1 MIQSKEKKDRDATFS
16 KPLFRSPFYDFFAA
30 QETEGHWYNW
40 NGYKSPT
47 ILSDEE
53 LEYFS
58 IRSTSSV
65 FDISPL
71 NKYRIIGPQAEEF
84 LNKLTVRNVAKQ
96 NVATVKY
103 TLWCDQEGFVI
114 DDGTLFRIS
123 KDDFRLCSQEKH
135 LPWLIDTSHG
145 FDVEII
151 DESKDICGL
160 SIQGPTSAS
169 ILRLLGVDGI
179 DNLKPF
185 RLIQTKISNMPILIS
200 RTGFTG
206 DLGYEIF
213 MKNNAANEIIEK
225 VWNAG
230 TKHGLMA
237 IGYNALNMARVEAGF
252 LVANIDFISSDH
264 AIRPDRCR
272 RPDDLGLGWLV
283 DLNKGFFNGKKAI
296 VNSKLKSD
304 TAFKI
309 YALEIDGKE
318 PVEGSIIYYNK
329 KEEVGTVT
337 SAIWSPMTKKS
348 IALAQLELESSKSI
362 RDDLWVEIYA
372 LKELQYYKLMKKVS
386 IVKPPFINLARR
398 SACPPSEF

>member
-1 MIQSKEKKDRDATFS
+1 MIKSKDRKDRDSTFNE
-16 KPLFRSPFYDFFAA
+16 PLFRSPFYDFFAA

-58 IRSTSSV
+58 IRSTCSV

-71 NKYRIIGPQAEEF
+71 NKYRIAGPQAEDF

-96 NVATVKY
+96 NVATVRY

-123 KDDFRLCSQEKH
+123 DNEFRLCSQEKH

-151 DESKDICGL
+151 DETKNICGVSL
-160 SIQGPTSAS
+160 QGPTSAS
-169 ILRLLGVDGI
+169 ILRLLGIKGI

-185 RLIQTKISNMPILIS
+185 HILQTKLSNIPIMIS

-213 MKNNAANEIIEK
+213 MKNNAANKVIEK

-230 TKHGLMA
+230 ADYGLTA
-237 IGYNALNMARVEAGF
+237 IGYNALNMARIEAGF
-252 LVANIDFISSDH
+252 IVANIDFISSDH
-264 AIRPDRCR
+264 AIRPNRCR
-272 RPDDLGLGWLV
+272 RPEDLGLGWLV
-283 DLNKGFFNGKKAI
+283 DLNKGFFNGRKAI
-296 VNSKLKSD
+296 VNSKKENG
-304 TAFKI
+304 TASKI

-337 SAIWSPMTKKS
+337 SAIWSPMAKKS
-348 IALAQLELESSKSI
+348 IALAQLELGSTNSI
-362 RDDLWVEIYA
+362 MDNLWVEIYA
-372 LKELQYYKLMKKVS
+372 LKELQYYKLMKKVTV
-386 IVKPPFINLARR
+386 VKPPFINLARR
-398 SACPPSEF
+398 SACPPVNY

>member
-1 MIQSKEKKDRDATFS
+1 MQSKEKKDRDTTFS
-16 KPLFRSPFYDFFAA
+16 SPLFRSPFYDFFAA
-30 QETEGHWYNW
+30 QEAEGNWYNW

-58 IRSTSSV
+58 IRSTCSV
-65 FDISPL
+65 FDITPL
-71 NKYRIIGPQAEEF
+71 NKYRIVGPQAEEF
-84 LNKLTVRNVAKQ
+84 LNKLTVRNVSKQ

-103 TLWCDQEGFVI
+103 TLWCDQQGFVI
-114 DDGTLFRIS
+114 DDGTLFRFS
-123 KDDFRLCSQEKH
+123 DSDFRLCSQEKH

-151 DESKDICGL
+151 DESKGICGISL
-160 SIQGPTSAS
+160 QGPTSAA
-169 ILRLLGVDGI
+169 ILRLLDVNGI

-185 RLIQTKISNMPILIS
+185 HLTQTKISNIPVMIS

-213 MKNNAANEIIEK
+213 MKNGVAHKFIER

-230 TKHGLMA
+230 TNYGLTA
-237 IGYNALNMARVEAGF
+237 IGYNALNMARIEAGYI
-252 LVANIDFISSDH
+252 VANIDFISSDH
-264 AIRPDRCR
+264 AVRPNRCR

-283 DLNKGFFNGKKAI
+283 DLKKGFFNGKRAI
-296 VNSKLKSD
+296 LKSKFED
-304 TAFKI
+304 SSAFKI

-318 PVEGSIIYYNK
+318 PAEGSIIYYNK
-329 KEEVGTVT
+329 KDEVGTVT

-348 IALAQLELESSKSI
+348 IALAQLKLGSSKSEMEN
-362 RDDLWVEIYA
+362 LWVEIYS
-372 LKELQYYKLMKKVS
+372 LKELQYHKLMKKVS

-398 SACPPSEF
+398 FSCPPPDC

>member
-1 MIQSKEKKDRDATFS
+1 MIKSKEKKDRDATFN

-123 KDDFRLCSQEKH
+123 KNDFRLCSQEKH

-185 RLIQTKISNMPILIS
+185 HLIQTKISNMQILIS

-230 TKHGLMA
+230 TRHGLMA

-252 LVANIDFISSDH
+252 LVANIDFITSDH

-348 IALAQLELESSKSI
+348 IALAQLELNSSKSI
-362 RDDLWVEIYA
+362 KDDLWVEIYA

-398 SACPPSEF
+398 SACPPSKF

>member
-1 MIQSKEKKDRDATFS
+1 MIKSKEKKDRDATFS

-30 QETEGHWYNW
+30 QETEGNWYNW

-114 DDGTLFRIS
+114 DDGTLFRIT
-123 KDDFRLCSQEKH
+123 KNDFRLCSQEKH
-135 LPWLIDTSHG
+135 LPWLMDTSHG

-185 RLIQTKISNMPILIS
+185 HLIQTKISNTPILIS

-252 LVANIDFISSDH
+252 LVANIDFITSDH

-318 PVEGSIIYYNK
+318 PVEGSIIYHNK

-348 IALAQLELESSKSI
+348 IALAQLELNSSKSI
-362 RDDLWVEIYA
+362 KDDLWVEIYA

>member
-1 MIQSKEKKDRDATFS
+1 MQSKEKKDRDTTFS
-16 KPLFRSPFYDFFAA
+16 SPLFRSPFYDFFAA
-30 QETEGHWYNW
+30 QEAEGNWYNW

-58 IRSTSSV
+58 IRSTCSV
-65 FDISPL
+65 FDITPL
-71 NKYRIIGPQAEEF
+71 NKYRIVGPQAEEF
-84 LNKLTVRNVAKQ
+84 LNKLTVRNVSKQ

-103 TLWCDQEGFVI
+103 TLWCDQQGFVI
-114 DDGTLFRIS
+114 DDGTLFRFS
-123 KDDFRLCSQEKH
+123 DSDFRLCSQEKH

-151 DESKDICGL
+151 DESKGICGISL
-160 SIQGPTSAS
+160 QGPTSAA
-169 ILRLLGVDGI
+169 ILRLLDVNGI

-185 RLIQTKISNMPILIS
+185 HLTQTKISNIPVMIS

-213 MKNNAANEIIEK
+213 MKNGVAHKFIER

-230 TKHGLMA
+230 TNYGLTA
-237 IGYNALNMARVEAGF
+237 IGYNALNMARIEAGYI
-252 LVANIDFISSDH
+252 VANIDFISSDH
-264 AIRPDRCR
+264 AVRPNRCR

-283 DLNKGFFNGKKAI
+283 DLKKGFFNGKRAI
-296 VNSKLKSD
+296 LKSKFED
-304 TAFKI
+304 SSAFNI

-318 PVEGSIIYYNK
+318 PAEGSIIYYNK
-329 KEEVGTVT
+329 KDEVGTVT

-348 IALAQLELESSKSI
+348 IALAQLKLGSSKSEMEN
-362 RDDLWVEIYA
+362 LWVEIYS
-372 LKELQYYKLMKKVS
+372 LKELQYHKLMKKVS

-398 SACPPSEF
+398 FSCPPPNC

>member
-1 MIQSKEKKDRDATFS
+1 MIKSKDRKDRDSTFNE
-16 KPLFRSPFYDFFAA
+16 PLFRSPFYDFFAA

-58 IRSTSSV
+58 IRSTCSV

-71 NKYRIIGPQAEEF
+71 NKYRIAGPQAEDF

-96 NVATVKY
+96 NVATVRY

-123 KDDFRLCSQEKH
+123 DNEFRLCSQEKH

-151 DESKDICGL
+151 DETKNICGVSL
-160 SIQGPTSAS
+160 QGPTSAS
-169 ILRLLGVDGI
+169 ILRLLGIKGI

-185 RLIQTKISNMPILIS
+185 HILQTKLSNIPIMIS

-213 MKNNAANEIIEK
+213 MKNNAANKVIER
-225 VWNAG
+225 VWSAG
-230 TKHGLMA
+230 TDFGLTA
-237 IGYNALNMARVEAGF
+237 IGYNALNMARIEAGF
-252 LVANIDFISSDH
+252 IVANIDFISSDH
-264 AIRPDRCR
+264 AIRPNRCR
-272 RPDDLGLGWLV
+272 RPEDLGLGWLV

-296 VNSKLKSD
+296 VNSKKENG
-304 TAFKI
+304 TASKI

-337 SAIWSPMTKKS
+337 SAIWSPMAKKS
-348 IALAQLELESSKSI
+348 IALAQLELGSTNSI
-362 RDDLWVEIYA
+362 MDNLWVEIYA
-372 LKELQYYKLMKKVS
+372 LKELQYYKLMKKVTV
-386 IVKPPFINLARR
+386 VKPPFINLARR
-398 SACPPSEF
+398 SACPPVNY

>member
-1 MIQSKEKKDRDATFS
+1 MQSKEKKDRDTTFS
-16 KPLFRSPFYDFFAA
+16 SPLFRSPFYDFFAA
-30 QETEGHWYNW
+30 QEAEGNWYNW

-58 IRSTSSV
+58 IRSTCSV
-65 FDISPL
+65 FDITPL
-71 NKYRIIGPQAEEF
+71 NKYRIVGPQAEEF
-84 LNKLTVRNVAKQ
+84 LNKLTVRNVSKQ

-103 TLWCDQEGFVI
+103 TLWCDQQGFVI
-114 DDGTLFRIS
+114 DDGTLFRFS
-123 KDDFRLCSQEKH
+123 DSDFRLCSQEKH

-151 DESKDICGL
+151 DESKGICGISL
-160 SIQGPTSAS
+160 QGPTSAA
-169 ILRLLGVDGI
+169 ILRLLDVNEI

-185 RLIQTKISNMPILIS
+185 HLTQTKISNIPVMIS

-213 MKNNAANEIIEK
+213 MKNVVAHKFIER

-230 TKHGLMA
+230 TNYGLTA
-237 IGYNALNMARVEAGF
+237 IGYNALNMARIEAGYI
-252 LVANIDFISSDH
+252 VANIDFISSDH
-264 AIRPDRCR
+264 AVRPNRCR

-283 DLNKGFFNGKKAI
+283 DLKKGFFNGKRAI
-296 VNSKLKSD
+296 LKSKFED
-304 TAFKI
+304 SSAFKI

-318 PVEGSIIYYNK
+318 PAEGSIIYYNK
-329 KEEVGTVT
+329 KDEVGTVT

-348 IALAQLELESSKSI
+348 IALAQLKLGSSKSEMEN
-362 RDDLWVEIYA
+362 LWVEIYS
-372 LKELQYYKLMKKVS
+372 LKELQYHKLMKKVS

-398 SACPPSEF
+398 FSCPPPNC

>member
-1 MIQSKEKKDRDATFS
+1 MIKSKEKKDRDKTFNE
-16 KPLFRSPFYDFFAA
+16 PLFRSPFYNFFALR
-30 QETEGHWYNW
+30 ETEGNWYNW

-58 IRSTSSV
+58 IRSTCSI

-71 NKYRIIGPQAEEF
+71 NKYRIIGPQAEDF

-123 KDDFRLCSQEKH
+123 DNDFLLCSQEKH
-135 LPWLIDTSHG
+135 LPWLIDTSYG
-145 FDVEII
+145 FDVKII
-151 DESKDICGL
+151 DESKDICGISL
-160 SIQGPTSAS
+160 QGPTSAS
-169 ILRLLGVDGI
+169 ILRLLGLKGI

-185 RLIQTKISNMPILIS
+185 HLFQTKISNIPIMIS

-213 MKNNAANEIIEK
+213 LENNMADKIIEK
-225 VWNAG
+225 IWNAG
-230 TKHGLMA
+230 TNHGLTA
-237 IGYNALNMARVEAGF
+237 IGYNALNIARIEAGF
-252 LVANIDFISSDH
+252 IVANIDFISSDH
-264 AIRPDRCR
+264 AVRPNRCR

-296 VNSKLKSD
+296 VNSMLENN

-329 KEEVGTVT
+329 KDEVGTVT
-337 SAIWSPMTKKS
+337 SAVWSPMTKKS
-348 IALAQLELESSKSI
+348 IALAQLKLSSSKSMV
-362 RDDLWVEIYA
+362 DNLWVEIYA

-386 IVKPPFINLARR
+386 IVKPPFINSARR
-398 SACPPSEF
+398 SACPPLDY

>member
-1 MIQSKEKKDRDATFS
+1 MIKSKEKKDRDATFS

-71 NKYRIIGPQAEEF
+71 NKYRFIGPQAEEF

-123 KDDFRLCSQEKH
+123 KNDFRLCSQEKH

-185 RLIQTKISNMPILIS
+185 HLIQTKISNMPILIS

-237 IGYNALNMARVEAGF
+237 IGYNALNMAGVEAGF
-252 LVANIDFISSDH
+252 LVANIDFITSDH

-348 IALAQLELESSKSI
+348 IALAQLELNSSKSI
-362 RDDLWVEIYA
+362 KDDLWVEIYA

-398 SACPPSEF
+398 SACPPSKF

>member
-1 MIQSKEKKDRDATFS
+1 MIKAKDKKDRDSTFNE
-16 KPLFRSPFYDFFAA
+16 PLFRSPFYEFFAA
-30 QETEGHWYNW
+30 QETEGNWYNW

-58 IRSTSSV
+58 IRSTCSV

-71 NKYRIIGPQAEEF
+71 NKYKIVGPQAEEF
-84 LNKLTVRNVAKQ
+84 LNKLTVRNVTKQ
-96 NVATVKY
+96 KVATVKY

-123 KDDFRLCSQEKH
+123 DNEFRLCSQEKH

-151 DESKDICGL
+151 DETKNICGVSL
-160 SIQGPTSAS
+160 QGPTSAS
-169 ILRLLGVDGI
+169 ILRLLGVKGI

-185 RLIQTKISNMPILIS
+185 HILQTKLSNIPIMIS

-213 MKNNAANEIIEK
+213 MKNNAANKVIER

-230 TKHGLMA
+230 TDFGLTA
-237 IGYNALNMARVEAGF
+237 IGYNALNMARIEAGF
-252 LVANIDFISSDH
+252 IVANIDFISSDH
-264 AIRPDRCR
+264 AIRPNRCR
-272 RPDDLGLGWLV
+272 RPEDLGLGWLV

-296 VNSKLKSD
+296 VNSKKENG
-304 TAFKI
+304 TASKI

-337 SAIWSPMTKKS
+337 SAIWSPMAKKS
-348 IALAQLELESSKSI
+348 IALAQLKLGSTNSI
-362 RDDLWVEIYA
+362 IDNLWVEIYA
-372 LKELQYYKLMKKVS
+372 LKELQYYKLMKKATV
-386 IVKPPFINLARR
+386 VKPPFINLARR
-398 SACPPSEF
+398 SACPPVNY

>member
-1 MIQSKEKKDRDATFS
+1 MITSKEKKDRDITFNE
-16 KPLFRSPFYDFFAA
+16 PLFRSPFYDFFASR
-30 QETEGHWYNW
+30 ETEGHWYNW

-58 IRSTSSV
+58 IRSTCSI

-71 NKYRIIGPQAEEF
+71 NKYRIIGPEAEAF

-123 KDDFRLCSQEKH
+123 DNDFRLCSQEKH
-135 LPWLIDTSHG
+135 LPWLIDTSYG

-151 DESKDICGL
+151 DESKDICGISL
-160 SIQGPTSAS
+160 QGPTSAS
-169 ILRLLGVDGI
+169 ILRLLGLKRI

-185 RLIQTKISNMPILIS
+185 HLVQTKISNMPVTIS

-213 MKNNAANEIIEK
+213 MKNSVANKIIEK
-225 VWNAG
+225 VWKAG
-230 TKHGLMA
+230 SKHGLTA
-237 IGYNALNMARVEAGF
+237 IGYNALNMARIEAGF
-252 LVANIDFISSDH
+252 IVANVDFISSDH
-264 AIRPDRCR
+264 AIRSDRCR

-283 DLNKGFFNGKKAI
+283 DTDKGFFNGKKAI
-296 VNSKLKSD
+296 MNSKLENN
-304 TAFKI
+304 TAFRV

-329 KEEVGTVT
+329 KDEVGTVT
-337 SAIWSPMTKKS
+337 SAVWSPMAKKS
-348 IALAQLELESSKSI
+348 IALAQLNLVSSKSMVEN
-362 RDDLWVEIYA
+362 LWVEIYA

-386 IVKPPFINLARR
+386 IVKPPFIHLARR
-398 SACPPSEF
+398 SACPPLDY

>member
-1 MIQSKEKKDRDATFS
+1 MIQPKDKKDRDTIFS
-16 KPLFRSPFYDFFAA
+16 EPLFRSPFYDFFAS

-58 IRSTSSV
+58 IRSTCSV
-65 FDISPL
+65 FDITPL
-71 NKYRIIGPQAEEF
+71 NKYRIVGSQAEEF

-123 KDDFRLCSQEKH
+123 DNEFRLCSQEKH

-151 DESKDICGL
+151 DETKNICGVSL
-160 SIQGPTSAS
+160 QGPTSAS
-169 ILRLLGVDGI
+169 ILRLLGIKGI

-185 RLIQTKISNMPILIS
+185 HILQTKLSNIPIMIS

-213 MKNNAANEIIEK
+213 MKNNAANKVIER

-230 TKHGLMA
+230 TDFGLTA
-237 IGYNALNMARVEAGF
+237 IGYNALNMARIEAGF
-252 LVANIDFISSDH
+252 IVANIDFISSDH
-264 AIRPDRCR
+264 AIRPNRCR

-296 VNSKLKSD
+296 VNSKKENG
-304 TAFKI
+304 TASKI

-337 SAIWSPMTKKS
+337 SAIWSPMAKKS
-348 IALAQLELESSKSI
+348 IALAQLELGSTNSI
-362 RDDLWVEIYA
+362 MDNLWVEIYA
-372 LKELQYYKLMKKVS
+372 LKELQYYKLMKKVTV
-386 IVKPPFINLARR
+386 VKPPFINLARR
-398 SACPPSEF
+398 SACPPVNY

>member
-1 MIQSKEKKDRDATFS
+1 MITSKEKKDRDITFNE
-16 KPLFRSPFYDFFAA
+16 PLFRSPFYDFFASR
-30 QETEGHWYNW
+30 ETEGHWYNW

-58 IRSTSSV
+58 IRSTCSI

-71 NKYRIIGPQAEEF
+71 NKYRIIGPEAEAF

-123 KDDFRLCSQEKH
+123 DNDFRLCSQEKH
-135 LPWLIDTSHG
+135 LPWLIDTSYG

-151 DESKDICGL
+151 DESKDICGISL
-160 SIQGPTSAS
+160 QGPTSAS
-169 ILRLLGVDGI
+169 ILRLLGLKRI

-185 RLIQTKISNMPILIS
+185 HLVQTKISNMPVTIS

-213 MKNNAANEIIEK
+213 MKTSVANKIIEK
-225 VWNAG
+225 VWKAG
-230 TKHGLMA
+230 SKHGLTA
-237 IGYNALNMARVEAGF
+237 IGYNALNMARIEAGF
-252 LVANIDFISSDH
+252 IVANVDFISSDH
-264 AIRPDRCR
+264 AIRSDRCR

-283 DLNKGFFNGKKAI
+283 DTDKGFFNGKKAI
-296 VNSKLKSD
+296 VNSKLENN
-304 TAFKI
+304 TAFRV

-329 KEEVGTVT
+329 KDEVGTVT
-337 SAIWSPMTKKS
+337 SAVWSPMAKKS
-348 IALAQLELESSKSI
+348 IALAQLNLVSSKSMVEN
-362 RDDLWVEIYA
+362 LWVEIYA

-386 IVKPPFINLARR
+386 IVKPPFIHLARR
-398 SACPPSEF
+398 SACPPLDY

>member
-1 MIQSKEKKDRDATFS
+1 MIKSKEKKDRDKTFNE
-16 KPLFRSPFYDFFAA
+16 PLFRSPFYNFFALR
-30 QETEGHWYNW
+30 ETEGNWYNW

-58 IRSTSSV
+58 IRSTCSI

-71 NKYRIIGPQAEEF
+71 NKYRIIGPQAEDF

-123 KDDFRLCSQEKH
+123 DNDFLLCSQEKH
-135 LPWLIDTSHG
+135 LPWLIDTSYG
-145 FDVEII
+145 FDVKII
-151 DESKDICGL
+151 DESKDICGISL
-160 SIQGPTSAS
+160 QGPTSAS
-169 ILRLLGVDGI
+169 ILRLLGLKGI

-185 RLIQTKISNMPILIS
+185 HLFQTKISNIPIMIS

-206 DLGYEIF
+206 DLGYEMF
-213 MKNNAANEIIEK
+213 LGNNMADKIIEK
-225 VWNAG
+225 IWNAG
-230 TKHGLMA
+230 TNHGLTA
-237 IGYNALNMARVEAGF
+237 IGYNALNIARIEAGF
-252 LVANIDFISSDH
+252 IVANIDFISSDH
-264 AIRPDRCR
+264 AVRPNRCR

-296 VNSKLKSD
+296 VNSMLENN

-329 KEEVGTVT
+329 KDEVGTVT
-337 SAIWSPMTKKS
+337 SAVWSPMTKKS
-348 IALAQLELESSKSI
+348 IALAQLKLSSSKSMV
-362 RDDLWVEIYA
+362 DNLWVEIYA

-386 IVKPPFINLARR
+386 IVKPPFINSARR
-398 SACPPSEF
+398 SACPPLDY

>member
-1 MIQSKEKKDRDATFS
+1 MITSKEKKDRDITFNE
-16 KPLFRSPFYDFFAA
+16 PLFRSPFYDFFASR
-30 QETEGHWYNW
+30 ETEGHWYNW

-58 IRSTSSV
+58 IRSTCSI

-71 NKYRIIGPQAEEF
+71 NKYRIIGPEAEAF

-123 KDDFRLCSQEKH
+123 DNDFRLCSQEKH
-135 LPWLIDTSHG
+135 LPWLIDTSYG

-151 DESKDICGL
+151 DESKDICGISL
-160 SIQGPTSAS
+160 QGPTSAS
-169 ILRLLGVDGI
+169 ILRLLGLKRI

-185 RLIQTKISNMPILIS
+185 HLVQTKISNMPVTIS

-213 MKNNAANEIIEK
+213 MKNSVANKIIGK
-225 VWNAG
+225 VWKAG
-230 TKHGLMA
+230 SKHGLTA
-237 IGYNALNMARVEAGF
+237 IGYNALNMARIEAGF
-252 LVANIDFISSDH
+252 IVANVDFISSDH
-264 AIRPDRCR
+264 AIRSDRCR

-283 DLNKGFFNGKKAI
+283 DTDKGFFNGKKAI
-296 VNSKLKSD
+296 VNSKLENN
-304 TAFKI
+304 TAFRV

-329 KEEVGTVT
+329 KDEVGTVT
-337 SAIWSPMTKKS
+337 SAVWSPMAKKS
-348 IALAQLELESSKSI
+348 IALAQLNLVSSKSMVEN
-362 RDDLWVEIYA
+362 LWVEIYA

-386 IVKPPFINLARR
+386 IVKPPFIHLARR
-398 SACPPSEF
+398 SACPPLDY

>member
-1 MIQSKEKKDRDATFS
+1 MITSKEKKDRDITFNE
-16 KPLFRSPFYDFFAA
+16 PLFRSPFYDFFASR
-30 QETEGHWYNW
+30 ETEGHWYNW

-58 IRSTSSV
+58 IRSTCSI

-71 NKYRIIGPQAEEF
+71 NKYRIIGPEAEAF

-123 KDDFRLCSQEKH
+123 DNDFRLCSQEKH
-135 LPWLIDTSHG
+135 LPWLIDTSYG

-151 DESKDICGL
+151 DESKDICGISL
-160 SIQGPTSAS
+160 QGPTSAS
-169 ILRLLGVDGI
+169 ILRLLGLKRI

-185 RLIQTKISNMPILIS
+185 HLVQTKISNMPVTIS

-213 MKNNAANEIIEK
+213 MKNSVANKIIEK
-225 VWNAG
+225 VWKAG
-230 TKHGLMA
+230 SKHGLTA
-237 IGYNALNMARVEAGF
+237 IGYNALNMARIEAGF
-252 LVANIDFISSDH
+252 IVANVDFISSDH
-264 AIRPDRCR
+264 AIRSDRCR

-283 DLNKGFFNGKKAI
+283 DTDKGFFNGKKAI
-296 VNSKLKSD
+296 MNSKLENN
-304 TAFKI
+304 TAFRV

-329 KEEVGTVT
+329 KDEVGTVT
-337 SAIWSPMTKKS
+337 SAVWSPMAKKS
-348 IALAQLELESSKSI
+348 IALAQLNLVSSKSMVEN
-362 RDDLWVEIYA
+362 LWVEIYS

-398 SACPPSEF
+398 SACPPAKY

>member
-1 MIQSKEKKDRDATFS
+1 MTKSKERKDRDITFS
-16 KPLFRSPFYDFFAA
+16 EPLFRSPFYDFFAE

-58 IRSTSSV
+58 IRSTCSV

-71 NKYRIIGPQAEEF
+71 NKYRIIGPQAEDF
-84 LNKLTVRNVAKQ
+84 LNKLTVRDVAKQ

-123 KDDFRLCSQEKH
+123 DNDFRLCSQEKH

-151 DESKDICGL
+151 DESKHICGISL
-160 SIQGPTSAS
+160 QGPTSAA
-169 ILRLLGVDGI
+169 ILRLLGVNRI

-185 RLIQTKISNMPILIS
+185 HLIQAKISNYPIMIS

-225 VWNAG
+225 IWAAG
-230 TKHGLMA
+230 KNHGLTA
-237 IGYNALNMARVEAGF
+237 IGYNALNMARIEAGF
-252 LVANIDFISSDH
+252 IVANIDFISSDH
-264 AIRPDRCR
+264 AIRSNRCR

-283 DLNKGFFNGKKAI
+283 DLDKGFFNGKKAI
-296 VNSKLKSD
+296 VNSELENGK
-304 TAFKI
+304 AFKI

-329 KEEVGTVT
+329 KDEVGTVT
-337 SAIWSPMTKKS
+337 SAVWSPMAKKS
-348 IALAQLELESSKSI
+348 IAIAQLKLGSSKSI
-362 RDDLWVEIYA
+362 MENLWVEIYS

-398 SACPPSEF
+398 SSCPPVNF

>member
-1 MIQSKEKKDRDATFS
+1 MIKSKEKKDRDTTFS
-16 KPLFRSPFYDFFAA
+16 EPLFRSPFYDFFAA

-58 IRSTSSV
+58 IRSTCSV
-65 FDISPL
+65 FDITPL
-71 NKYRIIGPQAEEF
+71 NKYRIVGSQAEEF

-123 KDDFRLCSQEKH
+123 DNDFRLCSQEKH

-151 DESKDICGL
+151 DESKHVCGISL
-160 SIQGPTSAS
+160 QGPTSAS
-169 ILRLLGVDGI
+169 ILRLLGVNGI
-179 DNLKPF
+179 DDLKPF
-185 RLIQTKISNMPILIS
+185 HLFQTKISNIPIMIS

-213 MKNNAANEIIEK
+213 LKNNAANKFIER

-230 TKHGLMA
+230 TNHGLTA
-237 IGYNALNMARVEAGF
+237 IGYNALNMARIEAGF
-252 LVANIDFISSDH
+252 IVANIDFISSDH
-264 AIRPDRCR
+264 AIRPNRCR

-296 VNSKLKSD
+296 LNSKLEDSS
-304 TAFKI
+304 AFKI

-318 PVEGSIIYYNK
+318 PAEGSIIYYNK
-329 KEEVGTVT
+329 KDEVGSVT
-337 SAIWSPMTKKS
+337 SAIWSPMAKKS
-348 IALAQLELESSKSI
+348 IALAQLKLGSSNSKMEN
-362 RDDLWVEIYA
+362 LWVEIYS
-372 LKELQYYKLMKKVS
+372 LKELQYHKLMKKVS
-386 IVKPPFINLARR
+386 IVKQPFINLARR
-398 SACPPSEF
+398 SACPPSNC

>member
-1 MIQSKEKKDRDATFS
+1 MITSKEKKDRDITFNE
-16 KPLFRSPFYDFFAA
+16 PLFRSPFYDFFASR
-30 QETEGHWYNW
+30 ETEGHWYNW

-58 IRSTSSV
+58 IRSTCSI

-71 NKYRIIGPQAEEF
+71 NKYRIVGPEAEAF

-114 DDGTLFRIS
+114 DDGTLFRMS
-123 KDDFRLCSQEKH
+123 DNDFRLCSQEKH
-135 LPWLIDTSHG
+135 LPWLIDTSYG

-151 DESKDICGL
+151 DESKDICGISL
-160 SIQGPTSAS
+160 QGPTSAS
-169 ILRLLGVDGI
+169 ILRLLGLKRI

-185 RLIQTKISNMPILIS
+185 HLFQTKISNMPVTIS

-213 MKNNAANEIIEK
+213 MKNSVANKIIEK
-225 VWNAG
+225 VWKAG
-230 TKHGLMA
+230 SKHGLTA
-237 IGYNALNMARVEAGF
+237 IGYNALNMARIEAGF
-252 LVANIDFISSDH
+252 IVANVDFISSDH
-264 AIRPDRCR
+264 AIRSDRCR
-272 RPDDLGLGWLV
+272 RPDNLGLGWLV
-283 DLNKGFFNGKKAI
+283 DTDKGFFNGKRAI
-296 VNSKLKSD
+296 MNSKLENN
-304 TAFKI
+304 TAFRV

-329 KEEVGTVT
+329 KDEVGTVT
-337 SAIWSPMTKKS
+337 SAVWSPMAKKS
-348 IALAQLELESSKSI
+348 IALAQLNLVSSKSMAEN
-362 RDDLWVEIYA
+362 LWVEIYA

-398 SACPPSEF
+398 SACPPLYY

>member
-1 MIQSKEKKDRDATFS
+1 MIQSKEKKDRDKTFS
-16 KPLFRSPFYDFFAA
+16 EPLFRSPFYEFFAA

-58 IRSTSSV
+58 IRSTCSV
-65 FDISPL
+65 FDITPL
-71 NKYRIIGPQAEEF
+71 NKYRIVGPQAEDF
-84 LNKLTVRNVAKQ
+84 LNKLTVRDVSKQ
-96 NVATVKY
+96 NVASVKY

-123 KDDFRLCSQEKH
+123 DNDFRLCSQEKH

-151 DESKDICGL
+151 DETKHICGISL
-160 SIQGPTSAS
+160 QGPTSAS
-169 ILRLLGVDGI
+169 ILRLLGINGI

-185 RLIQTKISNMPILIS
+185 HLFQTKISNMPIMIS

-213 MKNNAANEIIEK
+213 MKNNVANKIIER
-225 VWNAG
+225 VWKAG
-230 TKHGLMA
+230 ANHGLTA
-237 IGYNALNMARVEAGF
+237 IGYNALNMARIEAGF
-252 LVANIDFISSDH
+252 IVANIDFISSDH
-264 AIRPDRCR
+264 AIRPNRCR

-296 VNSKLKSD
+296 ANSKIENNA
-304 TAFKI
+304 AFKI

-318 PVEGSIIYYNK
+318 PVEGSIIYHNK
-329 KEEVGTVT
+329 KDEVGTVT

-348 IALAQLELESSKSI
+348 IALAQLKLGSSKSKMEN
-362 RDDLWVEIYA
+362 LWVEIYS

-386 IVKPPFINLARR
+386 IIKPPFINLARR
-398 SACPPSEF
+398 LACPPANY

>member
-1 MIQSKEKKDRDATFS
+1 MTDLKKKKDRDTTFS

-58 IRSTSSV
+58 IRSTCSV
-65 FDISPL
+65 FDITPL
-71 NKYRIIGPQAEEF
+71 NKYRIVGSQAEEF

-123 KDDFRLCSQEKH
+123 DNDFRLCSQEKH

-151 DESKDICGL
+151 DESKHVCGISL
-160 SIQGPTSAS
+160 QGPTSAS
-169 ILRLLGVDGI
+169 ILRLLGVNGI
-179 DNLKPF
+179 DDLKPF
-185 RLIQTKISNMPILIS
+185 HLFQTKISNIPIMIS

-213 MKNNAANEIIEK
+213 LKNNAANKFIER

-230 TKHGLMA
+230 TNHGLTA
-237 IGYNALNMARVEAGF
+237 IGYNALNMARIEAGF
-252 LVANIDFISSDH
+252 IVANIDFISSDH
-264 AIRPDRCR
+264 AIRPNRCR

-296 VNSKLKSD
+296 LNSKLEDSA
-304 TAFKI
+304 AFKI

-318 PVEGSIIYYNK
+318 PAEGSIIYYNK
-329 KEEVGTVT
+329 KDEVGSVT
-337 SAIWSPMTKKS
+337 SAIWSPMAKKS
-348 IALAQLELESSKSI
+348 IALAQLKLGSSNSKMEN
-362 RDDLWVEIYA
+362 LWVEIYS
-372 LKELQYYKLMKKVS
+372 LKELQYHKLMKKVS

-398 SACPPSEF
+398 SAFPPSNC

>member
-1 MIQSKEKKDRDATFS
+1 MINSKEKKDRDKTFNE
-16 KPLFRSPFYDFFAA
+16 PLFRSPFYNFFASR
-30 QETEGHWYNW
+30 ETEGHWYNW

-58 IRSTSSV
+58 IRSTCSI

-71 NKYRIIGPQAEEF
+71 NKYRIIGPQAEDF

-123 KDDFRLCSQEKH
+123 DNDFLLCSQEKH
-135 LPWLIDTSHG
+135 LPWLIDTSYG
-145 FDVEII
+145 FDVKII
-151 DESKDICGL
+151 DESKDICGISL
-160 SIQGPTSAS
+160 QGPTSAS
-169 ILRLLGVDGI
+169 ILRLLGLKGI

-185 RLIQTKISNMPILIS
+185 HLFQTKISNIPIMIS

-206 DLGYEIF
+206 DLGYEMF
-213 MKNNAANEIIEK
+213 LENNMANKIIEK

-230 TKHGLMA
+230 TNHGLTA
-237 IGYNALNMARVEAGF
+237 IGYNALNIARIEAGF
-252 LVANIDFISSDH
+252 IVANIDFISSDH
-264 AIRPDRCR
+264 AVRPNRCR

-296 VNSKLKSD
+296 ENSRLENN

-329 KEEVGTVT
+329 KDEVGTVT
-337 SAIWSPMTKKS
+337 SAVWSPMTKKS
-348 IALAQLELESSKSI
+348 IALAQLKLSSSKSMV
-362 RDDLWVEIYA
+362 DNLWVEIYA

-386 IVKPPFINLARR
+386 IVKPPFINSARR
-398 SACPPSEF
+398 SACPPLDY

>member
-1 MIQSKEKKDRDATFS
+1 MTDLKKKKDRDTTFS
-16 KPLFRSPFYDFFAA
+16 KPLFRSPFYDFFAT

-58 IRSTSSV
+58 IRSTCSV
-65 FDISPL
+65 FDITPL
-71 NKYRIIGPQAEEF
+71 NKYRIVGSQAEEF

-123 KDDFRLCSQEKH
+123 DNDFRLCSQEKH

-151 DESKDICGL
+151 DESKHVCGISL
-160 SIQGPTSAS
+160 QGPTSAS
-169 ILRLLGVDGI
+169 ILRLLGVNGI
-179 DNLKPF
+179 DDLKPF
-185 RLIQTKISNMPILIS
+185 HLFQTKISNIPIMIS

-213 MKNNAANEIIEK
+213 LKNNAANKFIER

-230 TKHGLMA
+230 TNHGLTA
-237 IGYNALNMARVEAGF
+237 IGYNALNMARIEAGF
-252 LVANIDFISSDH
+252 IVANIDFISSDH
-264 AIRPDRCR
+264 AIRPNRCR

-296 VNSKLKSD
+296 LNSKLEDSA
-304 TAFKI
+304 AFKI

-318 PVEGSIIYYNK
+318 PAEGSIIYYNK
-329 KEEVGTVT
+329 KDEVGSVT
-337 SAIWSPMTKKS
+337 SAIWSPMAKKS
-348 IALAQLELESSKSI
+348 IALAQLKLGSSNSKMEN
-362 RDDLWVEIYA
+362 LWVEIYS
-372 LKELQYYKLMKKVS
+372 LKELQYHKLMKKVS
-386 IVKPPFINLARR
+386 IVKPPFISLARR
-398 SACPPSEF
+398 SACPPSNC

>member
-1 MIQSKEKKDRDATFS
+1 MIQSKEKKDRDKTFS
-16 KPLFRSPFYDFFAA
+16 EPLFRSPFYDFFAA
-30 QETEGHWYNW
+30 QETEGYWYNW

-58 IRSTSSV
+58 IRSTCSV

-71 NKYRIIGPQAEEF
+71 NKYRIVGPQAEDF
-84 LNKLTVRNVAKQ
+84 LNKLTVRDVAKQ
-96 NVATVKY
+96 NIATVKY

-114 DDGTLFRIS
+114 DDGTLFRMS
-123 KDDFRLCSQEKH
+123 DNDFRLCSQEKH

-151 DESKDICGL
+151 DDTKNICGISL
-160 SIQGPTSAS
+160 QGPTSAS
-169 ILRLLGVDGI
+169 ILRLLGVNGI

-185 RLIQTKISNMPILIS
+185 HLFETKISNMPIMIS

-213 MKNNAANEIIEK
+213 MKNNVAYKIIER
-225 VWNAG
+225 VWKAG
-230 TKHGLMA
+230 VNHGLTA
-237 IGYNALNMARVEAGF
+237 IGYNALNMARIEAGF
-252 LVANIDFISSDH
+252 IVANIDFISSDH
-264 AIRPDRCR
+264 AIRPNRCR

-296 VNSKLKSD
+296 ISSRLENSA
-304 TAFKI
+304 AFKI

-318 PVEGSIIYYNK
+318 PVEGSIIYHNK
-329 KEEVGTVT
+329 KDEVGTVT

-348 IALAQLELESSKSI
+348 IALAQLKLGSSKSI
-362 RDDLWVEIYA
+362 MENLWVEIYS
-372 LKELQYYKLMKKVS
+372 LKELQYYKLMKKISV
-386 IVKPPFINLARR
+386 VKPPFINLARR
-398 SACPPSEF
+398 SACPPANH

>member
-1 MIQSKEKKDRDATFS
+1 MTDLKKKKDRDTTFS

-58 IRSTSSV
+58 IRSTCSV
-65 FDISPL
+65 FDITPL
-71 NKYRIIGPQAEEF
+71 NKYRIVGSQAEEF

-123 KDDFRLCSQEKH
+123 DNDFRLCSQEKH

-151 DESKDICGL
+151 DESKHVCGISL
-160 SIQGPTSAS
+160 QGPTSAS
-169 ILRLLGVDGI
+169 ILRLLGVNGI
-179 DNLKPF
+179 DDLKPF
-185 RLIQTKISNMPILIS
+185 HLFQTKISNIPIMIS

-213 MKNNAANEIIEK
+213 LKNNVANKFIER

-230 TKHGLMA
+230 TNHGLTA
-237 IGYNALNMARVEAGF
+237 IGYNALNMARIEAGF
-252 LVANIDFISSDH
+252 IVANIDFISSDH
-264 AIRPDRCR
+264 AIRPNRCR

-296 VNSKLKSD
+296 LNSKLEDSA
-304 TAFKI
+304 AFKI

-318 PVEGSIIYYNK
+318 PAEGSIIYYNK
-329 KEEVGTVT
+329 KDEVGSVT
-337 SAIWSPMTKKS
+337 SAIWSPMAKKS
-348 IALAQLELESSKSI
+348 IALAQLKLGSSNSKMEN
-362 RDDLWVEIYA
+362 LWVEIYS
-372 LKELQYYKLMKKVS
+372 LKELQYHKLMKKVS

-398 SACPPSEF
+398 SAFPPSNC

>member
-1 MIQSKEKKDRDATFS
+1 MIQSNGKNDRDIIFG

-30 QETEGHWYNW
+30 QETEGNWYNW

-47 ILSDEE
+47 IVSDEE

-58 IRSTSSV
+58 IRSTCSV
-65 FDISPL
+65 FDITPL
-71 NKYRIIGPQAEEF
+71 NKYRIVGSQAVEF
-84 LNKLTVRNVAKQ
+84 LNKLTVRDVAKQ

-103 TLWCDQEGFVI
+103 TLWCDQDGFVI

-123 KDDFRLCSQEKH
+123 DNDFRLCSQEKH

-151 DESKDICGL
+151 DESKHVCGISL
-160 SIQGPTSAS
+160 QGPTSAS
-169 ILRLLGVDGI
+169 ILRLLGVNGI

-185 RLIQTKISNMPILIS
+185 HLFQTKISNIPIMIS

-213 MKNNAANEIIEK
+213 LKNNVANKFIER

-230 TKHGLMA
+230 TNHGITA
-237 IGYNALNMARVEAGF
+237 IGYNALNMARIEAGF
-252 LVANIDFISSDH
+252 IVANIDFISSDH
-264 AIRPDRCR
+264 AIRPNRCR
-272 RPDDLGLGWLV
+272 RPDDLGLGWIV
-283 DLNKGFFNGKKAI
+283 DLNKGFFNGRRAI
-296 VNSKLKSD
+296 INSKLEDSEV
-304 TAFKI
+304 FKI

-318 PVEGSIIYYNK
+318 PAEGSIIYYNK
-329 KEEVGTVT
+329 KDEVGTVT

-348 IALAQLELESSKSI
+348 IALAQLKLGSSKSKK
-362 RDDLWVEIYA
+362 DNLWVEIYS
-372 LKELQYYKLMKKVS
+372 LKELQYHKLMKKVS
-386 IVKPPFINLARR
+386 IVKPPFVNLSRR
-398 SACPPSEF
+398 SACPPAKC

>member
-1 MIQSKEKKDRDATFS
+1 MTQLKEKKDRDTTFS

-30 QETEGHWYNW
+30 QETEGHWYDW

-58 IRSTSSV
+58 IRSTCSV
-65 FDISPL
+65 FDITPL
-71 NKYRIIGPQAEEF
+71 NKYRIVGSQAEEF

-123 KDDFRLCSQEKH
+123 DNDFRLCSQEKH

-151 DESKDICGL
+151 DESKHVCGISL
-160 SIQGPTSAS
+160 QGPTSAS
-169 ILRLLGVDGI
+169 ILRLLGVNGI

-185 RLIQTKISNMPILIS
+185 HLFQTKISNIPIMIS

-213 MKNNAANEIIEK
+213 MKNNVANKFIER

-230 TKHGLMA
+230 TNHGLTA
-237 IGYNALNMARVEAGF
+237 IGYNALNMARIEAGF
-252 LVANIDFISSDH
+252 IVANIDFISSEH
-264 AIRPDRCR
+264 AIRPNRCR

-296 VNSKLKSD
+296 LNSKLEDSE
-304 TAFKI
+304 AFKI

-318 PVEGSIIYYNK
+318 PAEGSVIYYNK
-329 KEEVGTVT
+329 KDEVGTVT
-337 SAIWSPMTKKS
+337 SAIWSPMAKKS
-348 IALAQLELESSKSI
+348 IALAQLKLGSSKSKMEN
-362 RDDLWVEIYA
+362 LWVEIYS
-372 LKELQYYKLMKKVS
+372 LKELQYHKLMKKVS
-386 IVKPPFINLARR
+386 IVKPPFINLARS
-398 SACPPSEF
+398 SACPPSNC

>member
-1 MIQSKEKKDRDATFS
+1 MQSKEKKDRDTTFS
-16 KPLFRSPFYDFFAA
+16 SPLFRSPFYDFFAA
-30 QETEGHWYNW
+30 QEAEGNWYNW

-58 IRSTSSV
+58 IRSTCSV
-65 FDISPL
+65 FDITPL
-71 NKYRIIGPQAEEF
+71 NKYRIVGPQAEEF
-84 LNKLTVRNVAKQ
+84 LNKLTVRNVSKQ

-103 TLWCDQEGFVI
+103 TLWCDQQGFVI
-114 DDGTLFRIS
+114 DDGTLFRFS
-123 KDDFRLCSQEKH
+123 DSDFRLCSQEKH

-151 DESKDICGL
+151 DESKGICGISL
-160 SIQGPTSAS
+160 QGPTSAA
-169 ILRLLGVDGI
+169 ILRLLDVNGI

-185 RLIQTKISNMPILIS
+185 HLTQTKISNIPVMIS

-213 MKNNAANEIIEK
+213 MKNGVAHKFIER

-230 TKHGLMA
+230 INYGLTA
-237 IGYNALNMARVEAGF
+237 IGYNALNMARIEAGYI
-252 LVANIDFISSDH
+252 VANIDFISSDH
-264 AIRPDRCR
+264 AVRPNRCR

-283 DLNKGFFNGKKAI
+283 DLKKGFFNGKRAI
-296 VNSKLKSD
+296 LKSKFED
-304 TAFKI
+304 SSAFKI

-318 PVEGSIIYYNK
+318 PAEGSIIYYNK
-329 KEEVGTVT
+329 KDEVGTVT

-348 IALAQLELESSKSI
+348 IALAQLKLGSSKSEMEN
-362 RDDLWVEIYA
+362 LWVEIYS
-372 LKELQYYKLMKKVS
+372 LKELQYHKLMKKVS

-398 SACPPSEF
+398 FSCPPPNC